1 MTYADIKNQYKT
13 VEEIDNRINAINS
26 IFDNRDKEIDE
37 MQTKDL
43 ATLNDILNP
52 ILPENWAVT
61 SYSPGYNLQISN
73 KDDVFHSIYIYAKY
87 MLDFDESNKE
97 KKTWTFR
104 MNPSSCGEFEVFG
117 ESDAKMY
124 YKVVGILM
132 INEDVMHTLSD
143 TLRSMT
149 DNYDEFRKKNRDLR
163 SEQKQLEI
171 LKKNIEESKIQS
183 DILDSIKNIEDKT
196 SIVIIDKN
204 ADPEKAIG
212 THRGTPV
219 TIHSLPVPNDK
230 YEEELKKCKEMQ
242 KMNKAARYIPTQVRF
257 IKLY

>member
-13 VEEIDNRINAINS
+13 FEEIDNRINEIES
-26 IFDNRDKEIDE
+26 IFDKKDKELEE
-37 MQTKDL
+37 MNDKDL
-43 ATLNDILNP
+43 ATLNEILKP

-61 SYSPGYNLQISN
+61 SYSPEHNLKIAN
-73 KDDVFHSIYIYAKY
+73 KDDVWHSIYIYAKY
-87 MLDFDESNKE
+87 DIDLKSEDFKE
-97 KKTWTFR
+97 VWVFR
-104 MNPSSCGEFEVFG
+104 MNPSSCGEFDIFG
-117 ESDAKMY
+117 DSDAKMY
-124 YKVVGILM
+124 YKVISILM
-132 INEDVMHTLSD
+132 TNEDVLHTLND
-143 TLRSMT
+143 TLRSMS
-149 DNYDEFRKKNRDLR
+149 DNYREFRKKNRDLR

-171 LKKNIEESKIQS
+171 LKKNIEESKTQS
-183 DILDSIKNIEDKT
+183 DILETVKNIEDKT
-196 SIVIIDKN
+196 SIVIVDKN

>member
-13 VEEIDNRINAINS
+13 VEEIDSRINEINT
-26 IFDNRDKEIDE
+26 IFDSEDDKINE

-43 ATLNDILNP
+43 ATLNDILKP
-52 ILPENWAVT
+52 ILPENWEVT
-61 SYSPGYNLQISN
+61 SYFPEHNLQIAN

-87 MLDFDESNKE
+87 DLDFKSEDIQKVWEFS
-97 KKTWTFR
+97 
-104 MNPSSCGEFEVFG
+104 MNPSSCGQFDIFG
-117 ESDAKMY
+117 DSKEKMY
-124 YKVVGILM
+124 YKVIGILM
-132 INEDVMHTLSD
+132 TNEDIMHTLSD
-143 TLRSMT
+143 TLRSMS
-149 DNYDEFRKKNRDLR
+149 DNYDDIRKKNRDLR

-171 LKKNIEESKIQS
+171 LKKNMEESKAQS
-183 DILDSIKNIEDKT
+183 DILDTIKSIEDKT